1 MQLNLSIKTGIKLL
15 ESGTTGI
22 IVLLTLFGM
31 LGLGVHIGVSLG
43 LCGILG
49 TYLAIGPDAAWA
61 HLATIPFSTT
71 NSFTLAVI
79 PLFILMGSL
88 ATQAGLTTDLY
99 RAAYN
104 WLGRLPGG
112 LAMATTLASAAF
124 GAASGSTVVNAA
136 VFTKIA
142 LPEMTSFGYDKRL
155 SAGCIAASG
164 TLASLIPPS
173 IIMVIYAIL
182 TEQSVAL
189 LLMAGLVPG
198 LLSAA
203 MYMGGIFAIAKL
215 RPDMAPRSKVQIKWK
230 ERVHSL
236 KGVWGIAFLFLLVI
250 GGIYTGFFVPTYAGA
265 VGAFGAFLI
274 VLAKRRL
281 TPKTT
286 IDTFKDAGVTTSVI
300 FIIVIG
306 GIIFARYLTYTGII
320 ADLSGFLLS
329 LELNKYAYLFAF
341 AAIYLVLGMLIDP
354 IAIMVIT
361 LPVMFP
367 ILTGVGFDPIW
378 LGVIAIKLAEVSLIT
393 PPVGLNVYVV
403 RSASPVP
410 LTLED
415 VFSGV
420 MPFLIIDIITLLL
433 LIFIPEITLALP
445 NLMR

>member
-1 MQLNLSIKTGIKLL
+1 MIDP
-15 ESGTTGI
+15 GTVGI
-22 IVLLTLFGM
+22 IVGLLLAVM
-31 LGLGVHIGVSLG
+31 LAAGVHIGVALG
-43 LCGILG
+43 LAGVLG
-49 TYLAIGPDAAWA
+49 TWLAIGPDAAFA
-61 HLATIPFSTT
+61 QLATIPFSTT

-136 VFTKIA
+136 VFTKMA
-142 LPEMTSFGYDKRL
+142 LPQMTAFGYDRRL

-173 IIMVIYAIL
+173 ILMVIYAIL
-182 TEQSVAL
+182 TEQSVAML
-189 LLMAGLVPG
+189 LVAGLVPG
-198 LLSAA
+198 LMSAGL
-203 MYMGGIFAIAKL
+203 YMGGIYGIARKFPQL
-215 RPDMAPRSKVQIKWK
+215 APRSEIEVSWR
-230 ERVHSL
+230 ERLRSL
-236 KGVWGIAFLFLLVI
+236 YGVWGIAFLFLLVI

-265 VGAFGAFLI
+265 IGAFGAFVI
-274 VLAKRRL
+274 VVLKGRLNRR
-281 TPKTT
+281 TT
-286 IDTFKDAGVTTSVI
+286 VDTFKDAGVTTSSI

-306 GIIFARYLTYTGII
+306 GIIFARYLTYTGIVTDI
-320 ADLSGFLLS
+320 TDALLA
-329 LELNKYAYLFAF
+329 LELGKYTYLFAF

-403 RSASPVP
+403 RSASPIP
-410 LTLED
+410 LRLEE
-415 VFSGV
+415 VFAGV
-420 MPFLIIDIITLLL
+420 MPFIAIDVLALALLVA
-433 LIFIPEITLALP
+433 FPEISLALP
-445 NLMR
+445 SLM

>member
-1 MQLNLSIKTGIKLL
+1 MIDP
-15 ESGTTGI
+15 GTVGVVVGL
-22 IVLLTLFGM
+22 VLAVM
-31 LGLGVHIGVSLG
+31 LAAGVHIGVGLG
-43 LCGILG
+43 LAGVLG
-49 TYLAIGPDAAWA
+49 TWLAIGPDAALA
-61 HLATIPFSTT
+61 QLATIPFSTT

-136 VFTKIA
+136 VFTKMA
-142 LPEMTSFGYDKRL
+142 LPQMTAFGYDRRL

-173 IIMVIYAIL
+173 ILMVIYAIL
-182 TEQSVAL
+182 TEQSVAML
-189 LLMAGLVPG
+189 LVAGLVPG
-198 LLSAA
+198 LMSAGL
-203 MYMGGIFAIAKL
+203 YMGGIYGIARKFPRL
-215 RPDMAPRSKVQIKWK
+215 APRSEIEVSWR
-230 ERVHSL
+230 ERWRSL
-236 KGVWGIAFLFLLVI
+236 YGVWGIAFLFLLVI

-265 VGAFGAFLI
+265 IGAFGAFVI
-274 VLAKRRL
+274 VVLKGRLNRR
-281 TPKTT
+281 TT
-286 IDTFKDAGVTTSVI
+286 VDTFKDAGVTTSSI

-306 GIIFARYLTYTGII
+306 GIIFARYLTYTGIVTDI
-320 ADLSGFLLS
+320 TDALLA
-329 LELNKYAYLFAF
+329 LELGKYTYLFAF

-367 ILTGVGFDPIW
+367 ILTGAGFDPIW

-403 RSASPVP
+403 RSASPIP
-410 LTLED
+410 LRLEE
-415 VFSGV
+415 VFAGV
-420 MPFLIIDIITLLL
+420 TPFIAIDILALALLVA
-433 LIFIPEITLALP
+433 FPEISLALP
-445 NLMR
+445 SLM